1 MELLCVG
8 LVSLLVCFAVSELE
22 IRDPVVYDLE
32 ADWNTISGPERKDL
46 VRASAP
52 QSVITNSSIL
62 PVAKRVPLYLIVS
75 SSNDPKEAFKPEKG
89 ARDLPDVVKTML
101 IQALGATTPPPSG
114 GGKKSPLEVR
124 CHINRIYVR
133 IKKSM
138 FKASKA
144 FKNLK
149 LGTCPVNKIYGLHY
163 YFLYPLS
170 ADCGFQTEVGKHIF
184 MYACCNLDALTVMN
198 FSEQCRLLYS

>member
-8 LVSLLVCFAVSELE
+8 LVSLLVCFADSELE
-22 IRDPVVYDLE
+22 IRDPVVYDPE
-32 ADWNTISGPERKDL
+32 ADWNRISEPERKDL
-46 VRASAP
+46 VRAGAS

-62 PVAKRVPLYLIVS
+62 PEAKRVPLYLIVS

-89 ARDLPDVVKTML
+89 ARNLPGVVKTML
-101 IQALGATTPPPSG
+101 FQALAATTPPLSG

-133 IKKSM
+133 IKKAM
-138 FKASKA
+138 FKTSRA

-149 LGTCPVNKIYGLHY
+149 LGTCPVNKIYGPHF
-163 YFLYPLS
+163 YFLYPLT
-170 ADCGFQTEVGKHIF
+170 AECGFRTEVGKHF
-184 MYACCNLDALTVMN
+184 HVCML
-198 FSEQCRLLYS
+198 